1 MIQHCPILAIM
12 LLFLGAFLTVL
23 CGKSKVLRT
32 ILVSAVLLASTACI
46 AFLIKPVMID
56 GEVIT
61 YWLGN
66 WSPVADYA
74 IGICLVVDQLN
85 LFFAILVS
93 LAVLLSGVF
102 SFKFM
107 SREDTLEKYYTLF
120 LMLSG
125 GVMGLVLSGDL
136 FNMYVMVEILTFAAV
151 ALTAFRNK
159 LKSSLEAAFKYL
171 VIGGIGSSCIIIG
184 TIILYSQFHTLNL
197 AQLSVLIHG
206 NMQPATILSFAML
219 LTGFSVKSFV
229 VPFHPVEADANTA
242 APSSISVIISCALT
256 KAGIYGIIRIVY
268 FLFRSMNLAPLQFI
282 LVLIGTLS
290 MFVGVTMALAQ
301 KDFKRLLAFHS
312 ISQVGY
318 VLTAVGLA
326 TALGVTGGLYHAINH
341 TLFKGLLFLCAGAVY
356 YATGTTNLDK
366 LGGLAKRMPHTAVLF
381 LIGAFSI
388 SGLPPF
394 NGFVSK
400 WLIYQAAYEKA
411 VEAGNIGYAFVTII
425 ALVVSVMTLA
435 SFIKVSQSVFFGQLP
450 EEFKDVKETP
460 VAMRIPMGIMAALCI
475 AAGLLPQ
482 YMMKYLVNPAVHAV
496 MNVGNYI
503 SAVMGAGYAE
513 KIAGEAVE
521 TYSSEIALAGYWSP
535 LSWLALFAVII
546 CAFFIV
552 SLGGGKLSKRIHSD
566 KSSGLDPKYD
576 TFFSGEANEPSQVGG
591 SDLFWGF
598 KHNLRHYFDFM
609 HRAHSGVTG
618 DYALWAFCSLAFTII
633 YLFIIV

>member
-1 MIQHCPILAIM
+1 MIQHFPILAIM
-12 LLFLGAFLTVL
+12 VLFLGAFLTVL
-23 CGKSKVLRT
+23 CGKNKVLRN
-32 ILVSAVLLASTACI
+32 IVVFAAMLASSVFI
-46 AFLIKPVMID
+46 AFLIKPIMID

-93 LAVLLSGVF
+93 VAVLLAGVF
-102 SFKFM
+102 SFKYM
-107 SREDTLEKYYTLF
+107 SRDDTLEKYFTLF

-136 FNMYVMVEILTFAAV
+136 FNMFIMVEILTFAAV
-151 ALTAFRNK
+151 ALTAFRNR
-159 LKSSLEAAFKYL
+159 SEGALEAAFKYL
-171 VIGGIGSSCIIIG
+171 VIGVIGSSCILIG
-184 TIILYSQFHTLNL
+184 TTILYSQFHTLNL
-197 AQLSVLIHG
+197 AQLSVLLH
-206 NMQPATILSFAML
+206 NNLQPATILAFTLL
-219 LTGFSVKSFV
+219 LTGFAVKAFV
-229 VPFHPVEADANTA
+229 VPFHPVEADANAA
-242 APSSISVIISCALT
+242 APSSVSVIISCVLT

-290 MFVGVTMALAQ
+290 MFIGVTMALAQ

-318 VLTAVGLA
+318 VMTAIGLA

-341 TLFKGLLFLCAGAVY
+341 TLFKGLLFLCAGAVF

-366 LGGLAKRMPHTAVLF
+366 LGGLAKRMPQTAALF

-400 WLIYQAAYEKA
+400 WLIYQATYEKA
-411 VEAGNIGYAFVTII
+411 VEFGNIGYAFVTII

-450 EEFKDVKETP
+450 DEFKEVRETP
-460 VAMRIPMGIMAALCI
+460 VPMRIPMWIMAALCVG
-475 AAGLLPQ
+475 AGLLPQ
-482 YMMKYLVNPAVHAV
+482 YMMRYLINPAVYAV

-503 SAVMGAGYAE
+503 GSVMGPGYAE
-513 KIAGEAVE
+513 KIAGQTVEA
-521 TYSSEIALAGYWSP
+521 YSSEFALAGYWSP
-535 LSWLALFAVII
+535 ISWLALFAIII

-552 SLGGGKLSKRIHSD
+552 SLSGGKLSKKIHSD
-566 KSSGLDPKYD
+566 SPSGLDPKYD
-576 TFFSGEANEPSQVGG
+576 TFFSGEANEHSQVGG

-609 HRAHSGVTG
+609 HNAHSGVIS
-618 DYALWAFCSLAFTII
+618 DYALWAFCFLSFMIV